1 MILDQLI
8 EKKELLAY
16 CDLRMRR
23 LVKSKQDELTRVDPK
38 KREQVAHKIDARIAE
53 LAHLKNLV
61 HGGNRRIKEETK
73 ANWRNLNPD
82 VPESYRLHKA
92 ENEIM
97 GLEDALIVKKVEV
110 VGLSQRIAALEEAL
124 RAVIE
129 GNDLAAER
137 GHSIESWPGSSVRKE
152 ARAVLEG
159 DAPGGGEAR

>member
-1 MILDQLI
+1 MKFDYDFSDQADVLAFQKLAEHFARTAAEPI
-8 EKKELLAY
+8 PDKTLKEI
-16 CDLRMRR
+16 
-23 LVKSKQDELTRVDPK
+23 DP
-38 KREQVAHKIDARIAE
+38 AMIAE

-82 VPESYRLHKA
+82 VPESYRLHEA

-110 VGLSQRIAALEEAL
+110 VELSQRIAALEEAL

-152 ARAVLEG
+152 ARAG
-159 DAPGGGEAR
+159 RG